1 MKRVSRAH
9 RTSIETLRA
18 IVEYLGAHPHSLD
31 TEAVD
36 VIGGVSRQQVNA
48 IRHLVVD
55 MPEAIPRLLSGELS
69 VAEATAIRCAGSSGR
84 KTKAALNPSE
94 VERFRDELRAWIALT
109 RELLN
114 SMEKIFSL
122 QNAEK

>member
-1 MKRVSRAH
+1 MKRVSRGH
-9 RTSIETLRA
+9 RTPIQTVRA
-18 IVEYLGAHPHSLD
+18 IVEFFGAHPDSLD
-31 TEAVD
+31 TEAASA
-36 VIGGVSRQQVNA
+36 IGGASRQQVNA

-55 MPEAIPRLLSGELS
+55 MPEAIPKLLSGELS
-69 VAEATAIRCAGSSGR
+69 VAEATAIRCGGSSGR
-84 KTKAALNPSE
+84 KTRAALNPSE
-94 VERFRDELRAWIALT
+94 VERFRLELRVWIALT